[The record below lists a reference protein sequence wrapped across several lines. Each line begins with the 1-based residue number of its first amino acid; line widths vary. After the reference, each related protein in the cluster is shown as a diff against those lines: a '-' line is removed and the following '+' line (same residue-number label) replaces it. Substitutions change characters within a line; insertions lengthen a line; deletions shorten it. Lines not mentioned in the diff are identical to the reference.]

1 MMLAVCRTTPQA
13 GNSSCNPEEE
23 EEEEEGTAQ
32 NEQQAAPRSAWN
44 DWTLSIP
51 SACSYCPSF
60 PKQRTAADP
69 RVSRAAA
76 DVCH

>member
-13 GNSSCNPEEE
+13 GNSSCNPEE